1 MDALLADLE
10 VVCSELL
17 PILGAVALVFLCIF
31 LKKLA
36 GLMDT
41 VSETVKSL
49 NPTLD
54 KVNESIDKVQAPLD
68 TAVKYSHTLDKVHD
82 KATDLV
88 DKATEFAN
96 EKLSSLQSDHN
107 DEEIK
112 VSDEEE
118 GETL

>member
-41 VSETVKSL
+41 VNETVKSL
-49 NPTLD
+49 NPTLT

-82 KATDLV
+82 KAGDLV
-88 DKATEFAN
+88 DKAADFAN
-96 EKLSSLQSDHN
+96 EKLSGLKEDHP
-107 DEEIK
+107 EETTL
-112 VSDEEE
+112 VSTEKE
-118 GETL
+118 GE

>member
-1 MDALLADLE
+1 MDALLADLQ

-17 PILGAVALVFLCIF
+17 PILGSVALVFLCIF

-49 NPTLD
+49 NPTLT

-82 KATDLV
+82 KAGDLV
-88 DKATEFAN
+88 DKAADFAN
-96 EKLSSLQSDHN
+96 EKLSGLKDDHS
-107 DEEIK
+107 EETEK
-112 VSDEEE
+112 VSEEE
-118 GETL
+118 KGE